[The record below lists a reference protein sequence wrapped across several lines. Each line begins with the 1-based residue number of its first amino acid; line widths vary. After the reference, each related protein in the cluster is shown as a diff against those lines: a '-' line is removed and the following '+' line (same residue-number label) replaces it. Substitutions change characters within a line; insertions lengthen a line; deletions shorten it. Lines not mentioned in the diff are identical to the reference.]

1 MRMLS
6 CCVLVVFQGAALF
19 AQAPVPKG
27 ERPQFGLASA
37 REEDGA
43 VRIEV
48 FELRDIA
55 RVKMPVGGDV
65 FIEQR
70 HWLELTRGTLGKDI
84 RAYKPDGTRAGRV
97 QVLSAL
103 AKPRG
108 VVYFL
113 GYDKAK
119 PIEPDPFFLGL
130 LKEGSIALAFDRPE
144 LAMPQP

>member
-6 CCVLVVFQGAALF
+6 CCALVVFQGAVLF
-19 AQAPVPKG
+19 AQAPVPQG
-27 ERPQFGLASA
+27 ERPQVGLALA
-37 REEDGA
+37 REQDGE

-70 HWLELTRGTLGKDI
+70 HWLELTKGTLGKDI
-84 RAYKPDGTRAGRV
+84 RAYKPDGTLTGRTEL
-97 QVLSAL
+97 LSAL

-108 VVYFL
+108 IVYFL
-113 GYDKAK
+113 GYDKAR
-119 PIEPDPFFLGL
+119 P
-130 LKEGSIALAFDRPE
+130 ALAFDRPE